1 MAKMYCET
9 MSGRARARKRERER
23 ERHAGR
29 QHGFEVKT
37 RSSYFRNSKGPKLR
51 RDIII

>member
-23 ERHAGR
+23 ETRR
-29 QHGFEVKT
+29 QAARF
-37 RSSYFRNSKGPKLR
+37 
-51 RDIII
+51 